1 MIYIKT
7 LEINSQI
14 FDLNQDYEAGFLKG
28 SAWNNLYSFYK
39 YEPKD
44 INLKNDLEKLLYV
57 YQIYNFIS
65 LELTLFISTHPNEVE
80 AINMLNEVNKYTE
93 LIKMKLEE
101 KDIMLSRCTT
111 DSLEYFN
118 QKTPWSGK

>member
-1 MIYIKT
+1 MKT

-14 FDLNQDYEAGFLKG
+14 YDLNKEFEQGFLKG

-44 INLKNDLEKLLYV
+44 VKFKSDYESLIYL
-57 YQIYNFIS
+57 YQIYSFIS
-65 LELTLFISTHPNEVE
+65 LELTLYISTHPTEMDAV
-80 AINMLNEVNKYTE
+80 NMLNEINKYLE

-101 KDIMLSRCTT
+101 NDIMISHCTI
-111 DSLEYFN
+111 DSLKYFN
-118 QKTPWSGK
+118 TKTPWSGN